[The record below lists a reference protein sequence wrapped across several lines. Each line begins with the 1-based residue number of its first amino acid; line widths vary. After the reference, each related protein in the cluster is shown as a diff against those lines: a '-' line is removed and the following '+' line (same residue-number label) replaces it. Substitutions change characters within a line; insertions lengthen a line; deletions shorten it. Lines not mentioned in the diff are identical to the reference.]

1 MERIVLD
8 NGLRLLLLPR
18 PDSRVFTLD
27 VWVGAGSRYE
37 QGFPAG
43 ISHLTEHMLFK
54 GTETRTS
61 RDISLAMDD
70 IGGVINAYTG
80 QEHTRYYVK
89 TLSEFAEQAVELLAD
104 MLLHAAIP
112 ERELEL
118 ERQVVLEEIAMYED
132 SPEDTAHDGLTELVW
147 QGGSLGANISGT
159 RESVL
164 ATGRE
169 DLLRFLGRRYTPDN
183 MLVVCAG
190 GFDMPAIRRAVE
202 ATFGE
207 RSRGKGHP
215 TDDTPTFVPGIF
227 RRVKPYEQVSL
238 ELAFP
243 GLAVDAPERFALSLL
258 TALLGDGESS
268 RLYQRLREELGLVY
282 GVYTT
287 HYASRDVGMYTISA
301 STSPDNQVQVLEEIG
316 GVLTRF
322 VAEAVTPEELA
333 RTKTRVKTGFLMS
346 LETVAAHAAREGR
359 SEWVLGRS
367 VPVEEVLAAWEAVT
381 AEDILA
387 LARRLFCGATALAA
401 VGPAAEE
408 PVLQQTLTAY
418 PATVFSSPST
428 EG

>member
-1 MERIVLD
+1 MERIVLE
-8 NGLRLLLLPR
+8 NGLRLLLLPQ
-18 PDSRVFTLD
+18 PESHVFTLD

-37 QGFPAG
+37 QGFHAG

-54 GTETRTS
+54 GTATRTS

-89 TLSEFAEQAVELLAD
+89 TLREFAGQAVELLAD
-104 MLLHAAIP
+104 MLLHAAMP
-112 ERELEL
+112 ARELEL

-132 SPEDTAHDGLTELVW
+132 SPEDVAHDSLTELVW
-147 QGGSLGANISGT
+147 QGGSLGAVISGT

-164 ATGRE
+164 ATDRE
-169 DLLRFLGRRYTPDN
+169 ELLRFLGSRYTPDN

-190 GFDMPAIRRAVE
+190 GFDVPAIREAVE
-202 ATFGE
+202 GAFGG
-207 RSRGKGHP
+207 RPRGDGHP
-215 TDDTPTFVPGIF
+215 TDDTPVFTPGIL
-227 RRVKPYEQVSL
+227 RREKPCEQVSL

-243 GLAVDAPERFALSLL
+243 GLAADAPERFTLSLL

-287 HYASRDVGMYTISA
+287 HYASREVGMYTISA
-301 STSPDNQVQVLEEIG
+301 STSPENQLRVLEEIG

-322 VAEAVTPEELA
+322 LAEELTPEELR

-367 VPVEEVLAAWEAVT
+367 VPVEEVLATWEAVT

-387 LARRLFCGATALAA
+387 LARRLFGGPVALAA

-408 PVLQQTLTAY
+408 TDYRRMLATY
-418 PATVFSSPST
+418 PGNA
-428 EG
+428 G